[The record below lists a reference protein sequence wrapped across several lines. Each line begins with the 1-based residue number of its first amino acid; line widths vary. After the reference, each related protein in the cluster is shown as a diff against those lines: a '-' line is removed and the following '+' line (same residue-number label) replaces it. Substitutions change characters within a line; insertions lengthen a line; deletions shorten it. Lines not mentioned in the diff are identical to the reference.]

1 VPWIRGARGQRN
13 RPAGGGESLTPTE
26 LRVTQLIAEGLT
38 NPQIADRMLHVS
50 HIFTK
55 LDGRHPRE
63 LAAEAARRAAA
74 QA

>member
-1 VPWIRGARGQRN
+1 MFISRATVK
-13 RPAGGGESLTPTE
+13 T
-26 LRVTQLIAEGLT
+26 
-38 NPQIADRMLHVS
+38 HVS